1 MTIDTRDLQ
10 EEIDDLE
17 AQIEDLEDEIE
28 SKETEI
34 EELQAELDGK
44 ASDLS
49 DATEVEEI
57 YAIKAAGDELQE
69 QIETLREDIAGI
81 QSQINLLKEEDL
93 DPILELKND
102 MSHSEWKDGVTLI
115 PEGEFE
121 DYARELAE
129 ELGAVDTDTWP
140 GRCIDW
146 ELAAHELAADYSCV
160 TFRDEDYLYR
170 S

>member
-1 MTIDTRDLQ
+1 MSETLDTRDLQ

-28 SKETEI
+28 SLQSELEGI
-34 EELQAELDGK
+34 EE
-44 ASDLS
+44 SDNNE
-49 DATEVEEI
+49 DNGRRDEI
-57 YAIKAAGDELQE
+57 
-69 QIETLREDIAGI
+69 REGIAGI

-102 MSHSEWKDGVTLI
+102 MYHDGWKDGVTLI

-129 ELGAVDTDTWP
+129 DLGADTDNWP

-146 ELAAHELAADYSCV
+146 EQAAHELAADYTSV
-160 TFRDEDYLYR
+160 SFKDEDYLYR